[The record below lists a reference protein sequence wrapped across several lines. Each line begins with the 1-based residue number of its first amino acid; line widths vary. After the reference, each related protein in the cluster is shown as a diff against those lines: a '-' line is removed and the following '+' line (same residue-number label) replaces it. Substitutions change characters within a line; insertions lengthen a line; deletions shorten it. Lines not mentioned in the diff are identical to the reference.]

1 MAQPWLKPRSLD
13 LEFSTRWR
21 RKVYIKKKRM
31 ERRNENL
38 SLTLRGEDHCHI
50 ISYHSTNKQEIT
62 TPQGFLFLDSLQEI
76 MNNTTVSAK

>member
-1 MAQPWLKPRSLD
+1 MVEAQKSWSGVQHT
-13 LEFSTRWR
+13 LEE
-21 RKVYIKKKRM
+21 KGVEKKTIWM

-50 ISYHSTNKQEIT
+50 ISYHSTHKQEIT
-62 TPQGFLFLDSLQEI
+62 TPQSFLFLDSLQEI

>member
-1 MAQPWLKPRSLD
+1 MVEAQKSWSGVQNT
-13 LEFSTRWR
+13 LEE
-21 RKVYIKKKRM
+21 KGVEKKKKRM

-50 ISYHSTNKQEIT
+50 ISYHSTHKQEIT
-62 TPQGFLFLDSLQEI
+62 TPQSFLFLDSLQEI

>member
-1 MAQPWLKPRSLD
+1 MVEAQKSWSGVQHTLEEKGVEKKTKP
-13 LEFSTRWR
+13 
-21 RKVYIKKKRM
+21 M

-50 ISYHSTNKQEIT
+50 ISYHSTHKQEIT
-62 TPQGFLFLDSLQEI
+62 TPQSFLFLDSLQEI